1 MGFFNFGKTEEKKE
15 TQDKKNTID
24 DTESTEDDDDE
35 TFTCDGCGTEHDT
48 EEDCD
53 KCCNFKCEGCGEIHN
68 TQDEADECCYQ
79 CSKCKEWHDFEAD
92 RDDCCSSEDKE
103 SDDDDTR
110 TKFKCQGCDKLHD
123 TLQGIVDCCYG
134 DSYDGSKNFYTF
146 SSSIYCLNCNEEVS
160 DLEFKKGTTL
170 IDSLK
175 DIVCPSCK
183 CNILANNKVI
193 TLDDYIKIRK
203 ELFGDN

>member
-1 MGFFNFGKTEEKKE
+1 MYIKFKMGFFNFGKAEEKKE
-15 TQDKKNTID
+15 TQDKNTSTE

-35 TFTCDGCGTEHDT
+35 TFTCEICDKEHDT
-48 EEDCD
+48 PEECEN
-53 KCCNFKCEGCGEIHN
+53 CCNFKCKECGEFYQ
-68 TQDEADECCYQ
+68 TQDEANECC
-79 CSKCKEWHDFEAD
+79 DTD
-92 RDDCCSSEDKE
+92 NDEDQE
-103 SDDDDTR
+103 DDDDDTR
-110 TKFKCQGCDKLHD
+110 TKFKCQSCDKLHD
-123 TLQGIVDCCYG
+123 TLQGIVDCCYDNG
-134 DSYDGSKNFYTF
+134 YETSKNFYTF
-146 SSSIYCLNCNEEVS
+146 SSDISCLNCNESVC